1 MPKTGHDLK
10 GRASMS
16 AKKPLPGFVWL
27 LAGLAIGLFV
37 SFLVY
42 LQKQPAEEVSFTEAV
57 VNELEKVKQAKQQQ
71 DAQQGDTQKNK
82 TGKEP
87 RFDFYTILP
96 ELEVFIPESEI
107 NKTGRTPRPTTDN
120 IAAQPA
126 GKQYLLQAGSFRSSE
141 DADRLKA
148 TLALLG
154 VQSSIQSVSIN
165 NDTWHRVRIGPFS
178 DTRRLHETLD
188 TLKQNKIH
196 AMTMELKN

>member
-1 MPKTGHDLK
+1 MPKAGHDLK
-10 GRASMS
+10 GRSSMS
-16 AKKPLPGFVWL
+16 AKKPVPGYIWL

-37 SFLVY
+37 AFLVF
-42 LQKQPAEEVSFTEAV
+42 LKKQPAEQVSFTDAV
-57 VNELEKVKQAKQQQ
+57 VHELDKVKQAKQQQ
-71 DAQQGDTQKNK
+71 NSQPASVKK
-82 TGKEP
+82 ESPAKEP

-107 NKTGRTPRPTTDN
+107 DKTGRTPRP
-120 IAAQPA
+120 PA
-126 GKQYLLQAGSFRSSE
+126 GTIPSESKDKQYLLQAGSFRSSE

-154 VQSSIQSVSIN
+154 VQSSIQSVSIK

-178 DTRRLHETLD
+178 DTDRLQETLAV
-188 TLKQNKIH
+188 LKQNKIH

>member
-1 MPKTGHDLK
+1 
-10 GRASMS
+10 MS
-16 AKKPLPGFVWL
+16 AKKPVPGFIWL

-37 SFLVY
+37 AFLVF
-42 LQKQPAEEVSFTEAV
+42 LQKQPAEQVSFTDAV
-57 VNELEKVKQAKQQQ
+57 VHELDKVKQAKKQQN
-71 DAQQGDTQKNK
+71 TQPGSDRKN
-82 TGKEP
+82 TPAKEP

-96 ELEVFIPESEI
+96 ELEVFIPEPEI
-107 NKTGRTPRPTTDN
+107 DKTGRTPRPSTGT
-120 IAAQPA
+120 ISAESKH
-126 GKQYLLQAGSFRSSE
+126 KQYLLQAGSFRSSE

-178 DTRRLHETLD
+178 DTGRLQETLAV
-188 TLKQNKIH
+188 LKQNKIH